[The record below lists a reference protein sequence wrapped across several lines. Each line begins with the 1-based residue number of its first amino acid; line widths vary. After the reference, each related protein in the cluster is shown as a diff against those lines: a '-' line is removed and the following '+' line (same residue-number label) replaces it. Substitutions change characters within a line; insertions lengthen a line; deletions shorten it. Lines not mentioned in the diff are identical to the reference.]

1 MWMKK
6 KRRGIESPHGF
17 FGVGVP
23 PGPLIAQRDQKSLL
37 LESQIDL
44 SFHLLCCH
52 VLSFMNPSHN
62 AVRASL
68 IDQPF
73 YWGTNLLP
81 TTDSTEKPEWK
92 REIESIRWCWRKTTA
107 TPISC
112 RWTTIERL
120 QIRAIG
126 RRPSVWRTPARPA
139 AKFATFANHNKVLG
153 LSTVMLIDVLASV

>member
-1 MWMKK
+1 MWLKK

-23 PGPLIAQRDQKSLL
+23 AEPLIAQRDQKSLL

-52 VLSFMNPSHN
+52 VFSSSNPSHN

-68 IDQPF
+68 IGHPF
-73 YWGTNLLP
+73 YWGSNWLP

-92 REIESIRWCWRKTTA
+92 RDIDSIRWCWRETTA